1 MRCAGPRAS
10 DCTRAPAGFPPG
22 VPAQIGHVPFN
33 PLTSQHFTF
42 HAGATGQFEINNR
55 VPHPPQIFFVSFFF
69 CCRQS
74 SRRSVFAL
82 STGLSSWGV
91 PFVKL
96 WRNFYP

>member
-10 DCTRAPAGFPPG
+10 DCTRAPARFQPG

-42 HAGATGQFEINNR
+42 HAGGTGQFEINNR

-69 CCRQS
+69 L
-74 SRRSVFAL
+74 L
-82 STGLSSWGV
+82 SPILSSLCLCFEHGSIV
-91 PFVKL
+91 LGSPVC
-96 WRNFYP
+96 